1 MAAATQQ
8 QHAYLADDTDR
19 ERVIR
24 WRVEQLA
31 RVGYSWPAAMV
42 IAANTQIDLHE
53 AVNIVRA
60 GCHPE
65 IAVRILL

>member
-1 MAAATQQ
+1 MAAATAQVV
-8 QHAYLADDTDR
+8 LEDETER

-31 RVGYSWPAAMV
+31 KVGYSWPAAMV
-42 IAANTQIDLHE
+42 IAANTHVDLHD
-53 AVNIVRA
+53 AVDLVQR
-60 GCHPE
+60 GCNPD

>member
-8 QHAYLADDTDR
+8 VVLTDETER

-31 RVGYSWPAAMV
+31 KVGYSWPAAMV
-42 IAANTQIDLHE
+42 IAANTQVDLHT
-53 AVNIVRA
+53 AVDMVRR
-60 GCHPE
+60 GCNPDV
-65 IAVRILL
+65 AMRILL

>member
-8 QHAYLADDTDR
+8 VVLADETER

-31 RVGYSWPAAMV
+31 KVGYSWPAAMV
-42 IAANTQIDLHE
+42 IAANTHVDLHT
-53 AVNIVRA
+53 AVDMVRR
-60 GCHPE
+60 GCNPDV
-65 IAVRILL
+65 AMRILL

>member
-1 MAAATQQ
+1 MAVATTQV
-8 QHAYLADDTDR
+8 YLPDETDR

-31 RVGYSWPAAMV
+31 KVGYSWPAAMV
-42 IAANTQIDLHE
+42 IAANTQIDLHR
-53 AVNIVRA
+53 AVEIVKA
-60 GCHPE
+60 GCTPD

>member
-1 MAAATQQ
+1 MAVATQQ
-8 QHAYLADDTDR
+8 PAYLADDTDR

-31 RVGYSWPAAMV
+31 SVGYSWPAAMV

-53 AVNIVRA
+53 AVEIVQA

>member
-8 QHAYLADDTDR
+8 VVLADETER

-42 IAANTQIDLHE
+42 MAANTHVDLHR
-53 AVNIVRA
+53 AVDLVHR
-60 GCHPE
+60 GCNPE
-65 IAVRILL
+65 VAMRILL